1 MAMQINT
8 NVLSLTAQR
17 NVGANE
23 SRLATSIERLST
35 GLRINR
41 AGDDAAGLAISERMS
56 SQIRGQ
62 TVAQRN
68 ANDAISFAQ
77 TAEGALSV
85 MGDALQRMRELTVQS
100 LNGMNT
106 DGDRD
111 ALNQEIVQLRQEIER
126 IAQDTTFNGQH
137 ILNGTMG
144 TVNFQIGAERG
155 DVLAIENTTNTFD
168 ARASVIGS
176 ELQTV
181 RLAQNTATT
190 PVNYNVVAGT
200 YTDIFIEGVGV
211 DLSNAT
217 SQRNILDAINAVSAQ
232 TGVTAST
239 ETRVD
244 LGGLDTTADFTLT
257 VNTIP
262 VNITAGDTAQDVA
275 DLINADDT
283 LDVVASL
290 SNAGNLVLTSPTSE
304 DILLDQGTVTV
315 PATSSFVGLNATAG
329 NETFSSTIML
339 TASGSDPITVTGT
352 NADDLGFDPNNAG
365 TTGSFA
371 EAEGITID
379 QVSIDTYADAEVAL
393 DAIDEAIN
401 DVTSRRAELGAL
413 QNRFENVVE
422 VIAVHRENLEAARSR
437 ILDADFAA
445 ETAELTRAQILQQAG
460 LASLA
465 QANSA
470 PQNILS
476 LLQ

>member
-17 NVGANE
+17 NVAANE

-41 AGDDAAGLAISERMS
+41 AGDDAAGLAISERMT

-85 MGDALQRMRELTVQS
+85 MGEALQRMRELTVQS

-106 DGDRD
+106 DGDRN

-126 IAQDTTFNGQH
+126 IAQDTTFNGRH
-137 ILNGTMG
+137 IINGAMG

-155 DVLAIENTTNTFD
+155 DVLSFAGVD
-168 ARASVIGS
+168 ARASVIGD

-181 RLAQNTATT
+181 RLAQNTNTT
-190 PVNYNVVAGT
+190 APNYALGT
-200 YTDIFIEGVGV
+200 YNDVFIEGVGV

-244 LGGLDTTADFTLT
+244 LGALDTTAGFTLT
-257 VNTIP
+257 VNGTNVVIG
-262 VNITAGDTAQDVA
+262 AGDTAQDVA

-304 DILLDQGTVTV
+304 DILLDQGVVGV
-315 PATSSFVGLNATAG
+315 PPTSSFVGLNATAG
-329 NETFSSTIML
+329 NETFSSTITL
-339 TASGSDPITVTGT
+339 TTSGSDPITVTGT
-352 NADDLGFDPNNAG
+352 DADALGFNPGNAG
-365 TTGSFA
+365 TTGSVA
-371 EAEGITID
+371 GTEGITID
-379 QVSIDTYADAEVAL
+379 EVSIATYADAEVAL
-393 DAIDEAIN
+393 DAIDGAID
-401 DVTSRRAELGAL
+401 DVTSLRAELGAL

-445 ETAELTRAQILQQAG
+445 ETADLTRAQILQQAG

>member
-17 NVGANE
+17 NVAANE

-85 MGDALQRMRELTVQS
+85 MGEALQRMRELTVQS

-106 DGDRD
+106 DGDRN

-126 IAQDTTFNGQH
+126 IAQDTTFNGRH
-137 ILNGTMG
+137 IINGAMG

-155 DVLAIENTTNTFD
+155 DVLSFAGVD
-168 ARASVIGS
+168 ARASVIGD
-176 ELQTV
+176 EQQTV
-181 RLAQNTATT
+181 RLAQNTNTT
-190 PVNYNVVAGT
+190 APNYALGT
-200 YTDIFIEGVGV
+200 YDDIFIEGVGV

-244 LGGLDTTADFTLT
+244 LGVLTSTPADFTLT
-257 VNTIP
+257 VNGTGFT
-262 VNITAGDTAQDVA
+262 VAVGDTAQDVA

-290 SNAGNLVLTSPTSE
+290 SNAGNLVLTSPSSE
-304 DILLDQGTVTV
+304 DIDLDQG
-315 PATSSFVGLNATAG
+315 ATGATGSFAGLNAVG
-329 NETFSSTIML
+329 DDETFSSTITL
-339 TASGSDPITVTGT
+339 TTSGSDPITVTGT
-352 NADDLGFDPNNAG
+352 DADALGFNPGNAG
-365 TTGSFA
+365 TTGSVA
-371 EAEGITID
+371 GTEGITID
-379 QVSIDTYADAEVAL
+379 QVSIATYADAEVAL
-393 DAIDEAIN
+393 DAIDGAID
-401 DVTSRRAELGAL
+401 DVTSLRAELGAL

-445 ETAELTRAQILQQAG
+445 ETADLTRAQILQQAG

>member
-17 NVGANE
+17 NVAANE

-85 MGDALQRMRELTVQS
+85 MGEALQRMRELTVQS

-106 DGDRD
+106 DGDRN

-126 IAQDTTFNGQH
+126 IAQDTTFNGRH
-137 ILNGTMG
+137 IINGAMG

-155 DVLAIENTTNTFD
+155 DVLSFAGVD
-168 ARASVIGS
+168 ARASVIGD

-181 RLAQNTATT
+181 RLAQNTNTT
-190 PVNYNVVAGT
+190 APNYALGT
-200 YTDIFIEGVGV
+200 YDDIFIEGVGV

-244 LGGLDTTADFTLT
+244 LGVLTSTPADFTLT
-257 VNTIP
+257 VNGTGFT
-262 VNITAGDTAQDVA
+262 VAVGDTAQDVA

-290 SNAGNLVLTSPTSE
+290 SNAGNLVLTSPSSE
-304 DILLDQGTVTV
+304 DIDLDQG
-315 PATSSFVGLNATAG
+315 ATGATGSFAGLNAVG
-329 NETFSSTIML
+329 DDETFSSTITL
-339 TASGSDPITVTGT
+339 TTSGSDPITVTGT
-352 NADDLGFDPNNAG
+352 DADALGFNPGNAG
-365 TTGSFA
+365 TTGSVA
-371 EAEGITID
+371 GTEGITID
-379 QVSIDTYADAEVAL
+379 QVSIATYADAEVAL
-393 DAIDEAIN
+393 DAIDGAID
-401 DVTSRRAELGAL
+401 DVTSLRAELGAL

-445 ETAELTRAQILQQAG
+445 ETADLTRAQILQQAG

>member
-17 NVGANE
+17 NVAANE

-62 TVAQRN
+62 SVAQRN

-85 MGDALQRMRELTVQS
+85 MGEALQRMRELTVQS

-106 DGDRD
+106 DGDRN

-126 IAQDTTFNGQH
+126 IAQDTTFNGRH
-137 ILNGTMG
+137 IINGAMG

-155 DVLAIENTTNTFD
+155 DVLSFAGVD
-168 ARASVIGS
+168 ARASVIGD
-176 ELQTV
+176 EQQTV
-181 RLAQNTATT
+181 RLAQNTNTT
-190 PVNYNVVAGT
+190 APDYALGT

-244 LGGLDTTADFTLT
+244 LGALDTTAAFTLT
-257 VNTIP
+257 VNNTP

-304 DILLDQGTVTV
+304 DILLEQGVV
-315 PATSSFVGLNATAG
+315 GAPPTSSFVGLNATVG
-329 NETFSSTIML
+329 DETFSSTITL
-339 TASGSDPITVTGT
+339 TTSGSDPITVTGT
-352 NADDLGFDPNNAG
+352 NADALGFNPG
-365 TTGSFA
+365 TPGATGSFA
-371 EAEGITID
+371 GTEGITID
-379 QVSIDTYADAEVAL
+379 QVSIATYADAEVAL
-393 DAIDEAIN
+393 DAIDGAID
-401 DVTSRRAELGAL
+401 DVTSLRAELGAL

-445 ETAELTRAQILQQAG
+445 ETADLTRAQILQQAG

>member
-17 NVGANE
+17 NVAANE

-41 AGDDAAGLAISERMS
+41 AGDDAAGLAISERMT

-85 MGDALQRMRELTVQS
+85 MGEALQRMRELTVQS

-106 DGDRD
+106 DGDRN

-126 IAQDTTFNGQH
+126 IAQDTTFNGRH
-137 ILNGTMG
+137 IINGAMG

-155 DVLAIENTTNTFD
+155 DVLSFAGVD
-168 ARASVIGS
+168 ARASVIGD

-181 RLAQNTATT
+181 RLAQNTNTT
-190 PVNYNVVAGT
+190 APNYALGT
-200 YTDIFIEGVGV
+200 YNDVFIEGVGV

-244 LGGLDTTADFTLT
+244 LGALDSTAGFTLT
-257 VNTIP
+257 VNGTNVVIG
-262 VNITAGDTAQDVA
+262 AGDTAQDVA

-304 DILLDQGTVTV
+304 DILLDQGVVGV
-315 PATSSFVGLNATAG
+315 PPTSSFVGLNATAG
-329 NETFSSTIML
+329 NETFSSTITL
-339 TASGSDPITVTGT
+339 TTSGSDPITVTGT
-352 NADDLGFDPNNAG
+352 DADALGFNPGNAG
-365 TTGSFA
+365 TTGSVA
-371 EAEGITID
+371 GTEGITID
-379 QVSIDTYADAEVAL
+379 QVSIATYADAEVAL
-393 DAIDEAIN
+393 DAIDGAI
-401 DVTSRRAELGAL
+401 DRVTSLRAELGAL